1 MSFSFSRATCVAAFS
16 LLPTVGLATDI
27 IISDPYARVS
37 RPGAPTGAAFMIIT
51 NNGQTEDRLLSAS
64 SDAAQQ
70 VELHTHKDLGDG
82 VMKMTEI
89 EEGIPLPAGGSHE
102 MKRGGDHVM
111 FMGLNTPLE
120 QGGEVAVTFTF
131 EQAGDLEVIIPVD
144 NERQPNHGQSGGH
157 NH

>member
-1 MSFSFSRATCVAAFS
+1 
-16 LLPTVGLATDI
+16 
-27 IISDPYARVS
+27 
-37 RPGAPTGAAFMIIT
+37 MIIT

-64 SDAAQQ
+64 SDAAQR